1 MTDAGSTA
9 THPAEPVSPRHRRAS
24 LLQKLVH
31 FLTALTLTLKGISKM
46 EHPHG
51 YEAVI
56 ALFLASAI
64 YIVAITIFHDRLHA
78 HVRLLTGSV
87 YAIESLVSAVMAWV
101 YFHEGK
107 HGLPYAFVLA
117 AILFAIALVV
127 QWRRSRG

>member
-1 MTDAGSTA
+1 MTGAGSTEVHA
-9 THPAEPVSPRHRRAS
+9 AELSPRQRRAS
-24 LLQKLVH
+24 LLQKFVH
-31 FLTALTLTLKGISKM
+31 FLTALTLTLKGVSKM

-64 YIVAITIFHDRLHA
+64 YIVVITILHDRLHA
-78 HVRLLTGSV
+78 HARTLTLSV

-107 HGLPYAFVLA
+107 HALPYAFILA
-117 AILFAIALVV
+117 ALLFAIALLV
-127 QWRRSRG
+127 QARRSRR